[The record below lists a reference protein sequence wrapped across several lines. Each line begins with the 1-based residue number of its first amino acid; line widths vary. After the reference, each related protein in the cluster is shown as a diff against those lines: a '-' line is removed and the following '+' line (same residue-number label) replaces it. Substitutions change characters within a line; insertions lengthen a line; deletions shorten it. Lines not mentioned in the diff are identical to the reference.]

1 MPYRNEKRWP
11 VMSELKHYRLYTLD
25 EDGHISKATMLEYL
39 SEDGAVS
46 FAREQ
51 ERGGRSVELWHS
63 SEQIAYIAASDPEN
77 VQCPSGG
84 MLAAA
89 HQG

>member
-1 MPYRNEKRWP
+1 
-11 VMSELKHYRLYTLD
+11 MSDLKHYRLYTLD
-25 EDGHISKATMLEYL
+25 EDGHISKATVLEYL

-51 ERGGRSVELWHS
+51 ARGGGSVELWHG
-63 SEQIAYIAASDPEN
+63 SEQIAYIAASDPET
-77 VQCPSGG
+77 VQSPSGG
-84 MLAAA
+84 MLPAV